1 MNVNVVDIK
10 TKEQHEDDSVS
21 LQDRVTG
28 AVESTG
34 EFVSEQFENVKTGFS
49 KVGGKSDIIS
59 FMVCYINTY
68 RTKLFP
74 YLKNIDSNF
83 MKLKSRYRSE
93 NP

>member
-1 MNVNVVDIK
+1 MFFF
-10 TKEQHEDDSVS
+10 
-21 LQDRVTG
+21 
-28 AVESTG
+28 STY
-34 EFVSEQFENVKTGFS
+34 FS
-49 KVGGKSDIIS
+49 KGGGKSDIIS

>member
-1 MNVNVVDIK
+1 MLFD
-10 TKEQHEDDSVS
+10 
-21 LQDRVTG
+21 QDFLENPDVFFL
-28 AVESTG
+28 STY
-34 EFVSEQFENVKTGFS
+34 FS

-83 MKLKSRYRSE
+83 MKLISKYSSE
-93 NP
+93 KP

>member
-1 MNVNVVDIK
+1 MLFD
-10 TKEQHEDDSVS
+10 
-21 LQDRVTG
+21 QD
-28 AVESTG
+28 
-34 EFVSEQFENVKTGFS
+34 FLENPDVFFLFTYFS